1 MQKNQVKKPRVKR
14 YSITLSECEVR
25 RLTLY
30 ADAAG
35 TDRSTALHH
44 LVSQSLRSAVS
55 DLSGVSRDAVNQLG
69 LFDSVQIDI
78 FNNTH
83 KVNNQD

>member
-1 MQKNQVKKPRVKR
+1 MKAKPVKKPRVKR
-14 YSITLSECEVR
+14 YSIALSESEVR

-30 ADAAG
+30 ADAVG
-35 TDRSTALHH
+35 TDRPTALHR
-44 LVSQSLRSAVS
+44 LLAQSLRSAVS
-55 DLSGVSRDAVNQLG
+55 DLSSDARVAANQLG

-83 KVNNQD
+83 KVNDQE

>member
-1 MQKNQVKKPRVKR
+1 MKQKTVKKPRVKR
-14 YSITLSECEVR
+14 YTVALSESEVR

-30 ADAAG
+30 ADEAG
-35 TDRSTALHH
+35 TDRPTALHR
-44 LVSQSLRSAVS
+44 LLSQSLR
-55 DLSGVSRDAVNQLG
+55 DAVADISAANRQATNQLG

-83 KVNNQD
+83 KV